1 MRRLLKSKKGEAY
14 IELCVHMI
22 IFVGMLI
29 VAVNVLSF
37 ANLYVEMGR
46 VADELVQSAA
56 YNGGFTDEFWEENDK
71 LKEKYFSYEVSVEAD
86 RYFNEA
92 YKRVQLG
99 DFMSLTVTKQS
110 YLKGIGDFKI
120 PITVSVSRSCLSEK
134 YWK

>member
-1 MRRLLKSKKGEAY
+1 
-14 IELCVHMI
+14 MI

-56 YNGGFTDEFWEENDK
+56 YNGGFTDEFWEEDDK
-71 LKEKYFSYEVSVEAD
+71 LKEKYFSYDVSVEAD

-99 DFMSLTVTKQS
+99 DFMSLTVTKQG